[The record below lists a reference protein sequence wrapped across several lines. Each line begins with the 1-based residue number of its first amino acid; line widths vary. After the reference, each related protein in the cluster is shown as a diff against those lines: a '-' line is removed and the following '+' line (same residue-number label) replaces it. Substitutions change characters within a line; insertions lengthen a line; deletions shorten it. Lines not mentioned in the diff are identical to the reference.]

1 MTRDQLL
8 ILIII
13 IVVFV
18 IFVVALCLSYRT
30 ARQIRIENARLA
42 DLVRNQEQRLQAL
55 AQPPLRQETVTSV
68 SLSDDSL
75 MKWIDERMDDTRL
88 FLRKDLDLKTAA
100 RELGLTQ
107 KRICE
112 ALKCDKRYG
121 SFPEY
126 LTCKRLAYACQL
138 LRHKP
143 YYCIDSIA
151 SDAGFRAR
159 KTFQTVFKARIGT
172 TPSQYRERCALSGD
186 RES

>member
-1 MTRDQLL
+1 MPRNQLL

-13 IVVFV
+13 IVVFAV
-18 IFVVALCLSYRT
+18 FVVALCLSFRT
-30 ARQIRIENARLA
+30 ARQIRSENTRLA

-55 AQPPLRQETVTSV
+55 AAPPRQEAGISA
-68 SLSDDSL
+68 SLSDDGL
-75 MKWIDERMDDTRL
+75 MEWIDERMDQTRL
-88 FLRKDLDLKTAA
+88 YLQKDLDLKTAA
-100 RELGLTQ
+100 REFGLTQ
-107 KRICE
+107 KRFSE
-112 ALKCDKRYG
+112 ALKRDERYG

-143 YYCIDSIA
+143 YCIDSIA